1 MHRDHPVLA
10 TALAATFRPA
20 PGARGVWGNAWSQ
33 LRHHVARELD
43 LFRRCSSQAS
53 SRELLASFD
62 GPARAIRCACSI
74 ARRAADIGIEM
85 TAGLHVGDCQ
95 AGMNGI
101 HGHAVDLAREIE
113 KHAGRGE
120 ILVSATVRDL
130 VTGSG
135 ISFRRKGL
143 LGPSASEVFS
153 VMTAEHSLVQR
164 IGA

>member
-1 MHRDHPVLA
+1 
-10 TALAATFRPA
+10 
-20 PGARGVWGNAWSQ
+20 
-33 LRHHVARELD
+33 
-43 LFRRCSSQAS
+43 
-53 SRELLASFD
+53 
-62 GPARAIRCACSI
+62 
-74 ARRAADIGIEM
+74 M

-95 AGMNGI
+95 AGVQAGMKGI

-120 ILVSATVRDL
+120 ILVSATVRNL

-153 VMTAEHSLVQR
+153 VMTAEDSMVQR